1 MELNL
6 ESLEKAIISFKK
18 AIDEY
23 NSDRNNEFVRDAVI
37 QRFEY
42 SYELAT
48 KMITRYLSLVSAD
61 PSSINELT
69 FPEIIREAYTRG
81 ILKNSWDMW
90 KIYRQDRNKTSHGY
104 DEANAIEIANDV
116 LLFYNEAIF
125 LLEKLQIKVSSHEF

>member
-23 NSDRNNEFVRDAVI
+23 NLDRSNEFVRDAVI

-48 KMITRYLSLVSAD
+48 KMIARYLSLVSAD

-69 FPEIIREAYTRG
+69 FPEIIRQAYTKG

-90 KIYRQDRNKTSHGY
+90 KTYRNDRNKTSHGY

-125 LLEKLQIKVSSHEF
+125 LLEQLQMKVSSHEF